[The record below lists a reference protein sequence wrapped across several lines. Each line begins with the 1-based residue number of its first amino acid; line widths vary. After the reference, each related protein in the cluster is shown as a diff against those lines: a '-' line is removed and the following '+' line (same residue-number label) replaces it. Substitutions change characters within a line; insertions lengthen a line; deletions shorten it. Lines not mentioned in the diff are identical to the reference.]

1 MYLVKTPNF
10 IQSMYPNYTWRVATE
25 ERVLYLSFDDGPI
38 PEVTPWVLD
47 LLHEYRAKGT
57 FFMVGENA
65 EHNPD
70 LLQRVRRE
78 GHAVGSHTYNHLN
91 GWKTDDIPYF
101 HNARRCARITGSELF
116 RPPYGRMRPKQAR
129 FLQRHYDIVMWDIL
143 SGDFDPSITGQQ
155 CLRNV
160 TTKAG
165 PGSIVVFHDSL
176 KAEDKLRYVLPRV
189 LEHFTQEGFFF
200 RALDAAALRGEVAA
214 PTEAV
219 EKQHEAVVRTLRA

>member
-10 IQSMYPNYTWRVATE
+10 IQSMYPNYTWRVATS
-25 ERVLYLSFDDGPI
+25 ERVLYLTFDDGPI
-38 PEVTPWVLD
+38 PEVTPWVLEQ
-47 LLHEYRAKGT
+47 LEQYKAKGS

-65 EHNPD
+65 ENNPD
-70 LLQRVRRE
+70 LLHRVRRE
-78 GHAVGSHTYNHLN
+78 GHVVGSHTYHHLN

-116 RPPYGRMRPKQAR
+116 RPPYGRLRPKQAR

-143 SGDFDPSITGQQ
+143 SGDFDPSITAQQ

-189 LEHFTQEGFFF
+189 LEHFAQEGYTF
-200 RALDAAALRGEVAA
+200 RALDAAAMRGEVA
-214 PTEAV
+214 PQESV
-219 EKQHEAVVRTLRA
+219 EKPNEPMIRALRA